1 MIVEHAIYKYIK
13 KRKEMKKNPSV
24 SEEENIKEHFS
35 IFDTGLLSDT
45 QVYSLFT
52 EYTTIVKVTVGVI
65 FSLVAYFFNRD
76 CHNVLLL
83 LFVML
88 FAFFF
93 SISYI
98 ILTIIFTIFRFK
110 NICYYDPFNKM
121 LQILGNTGEGFKCL
135 FFKKCGSV
143 YNSEVRNEINK
154 LPSPSNNSNN
164 NSKIYYKN
172 TVWGPIKEKSMNKY
186 KSFSNNK
193 NTKNIKNLSNINND
207 RCSWGPLKRF
217 WNYGMDFSMC
227 DNNKSNSIKSN
238 SNKYKSDSNKS
249 NTYYSAK
256 LKQSP

>member
-13 KRKEMKKNPSV
+13 KRKESKKNFPSP
-24 SEEENIKEHFS
+24 SEDREIKEHFS

-52 EYTTIVKVTVGVI
+52 EYTTIVKVVVGVI
-65 FSLVAYFFNRD
+65 FAIVAYLFNRN

-93 SISYI
+93 SISYL

-110 NICYYDPFNKM
+110 NICYYDPFSKM
-121 LQILGNTGEGFKCL
+121 LQILSNTGEGFRCL
-135 FFKKCGSV
+135 FTKKCGSV
-143 YNSEVRNEINK
+143 LNSEVRNEINK

-164 NSKIYYKN
+164 KSKIYYRN
-172 TVWGPIKEKSMNKY
+172 TVWGPIKEKSINKN
-186 KSFSNNK
+186 KSFSYNK
-193 NTKNIKNLSNINND
+193 NTRNINND
-207 RCSWGPLKRF
+207 RCSWGALKRF

-227 DNNKSNSIKSN
+227 DNNSSNSNKSI
-238 SNKYKSDSNKS
+238 SNKYKSLSNKS
-249 NTYYSAK
+249 TTYYSAK
-256 LKQSP
+256 LKQSI

>member
-13 KRKEMKKNPSV
+13 KRKESKNNPSV

-35 IFDTGLLSDT
+35 IFNTGLLSDT

-65 FSLVAYFFNRD
+65 FAIVAYLFNRD

-110 NICYYDPFNKM
+110 NICYY
-121 LQILGNTGEGFKCL
+121 
-135 FFKKCGSV
+135 
-143 YNSEVRNEINK
+143 
-154 LPSPSNNSNN
+154 
-164 NSKIYYKN
+164 
-172 TVWGPIKEKSMNKY
+172 
-186 KSFSNNK
+186 
-193 NTKNIKNLSNINND
+193 
-207 RCSWGPLKRF
+207 
-217 WNYGMDFSMC
+217 
-227 DNNKSNSIKSN
+227 
-238 SNKYKSDSNKS
+238 
-249 NTYYSAK
+249 TYIF
-256 LKQSP
+256 

>member
-13 KRKEMKKNPSV
+13 KRKEMKKNPSSS
-24 SEEENIKEHFS
+24 SEDTELRENFS

-65 FSLVAYFFNRD
+65 ISLMAYYFNRD
-76 CHNVLLL
+76 CHNLLLL

-98 ILTIIFTIFRFK
+98 ILTIISTIFRFK
-110 NICYYDPFNKM
+110 NICYYDPFNKI
-121 LQILGNTGEGFKCL
+121 LQLLGNTGEGFKCL

-143 YNSEVRNEINK
+143 LNSEVRKEINK

-172 TVWGPIKEKSMNKY
+172 TIWGPIKKKKY
-186 KSFSNNK
+186 E
-193 NTKNIKNLSNINND
+193 
-207 RCSWGPLKRF
+207 
-217 WNYGMDFSMC
+217 
-227 DNNKSNSIKSN
+227 
-238 SNKYKSDSNKS
+238 
-249 NTYYSAK
+249 
-256 LKQSP
+256 